1 MRTVFASTACLLL
14 LAGCGAAKRVVLQPA
29 EVLHRSVVA
38 SNTLDS
44 FSYAL
49 DAEFETAGTRD
60 AAAMT
65 GSLHLTGSLL
75 RERTIA
81 TGIGFVNVRF
91 AGDENAGPVELRIDG
106 AYAMVPHQRPALRMD
121 SISTVSGAVMV
132 QHAAGERWISLPI
145 DDSPTPMESAAS
157 IDQPRIA
164 LQSSAMQVTKDLGI
178 EKFGGN
184 DVYHYQVALNMEAL
198 ETMFG
203 TGQDGA
209 FRETLQDRLKG
220 ELWIDADSF
229 LLRRAAWSLEGVATP
244 RGSANVHAD
253 VSVFDQK
260 KAVAKVTPPMA
271 NRIEYPDDG
280 IFATIFSGALLPF
293 LSR

>member
-1 MRTVFASTACLLL
+1 MRRVFASAAFLLL
-14 LAGCGAAKRVVLQPA
+14 LAGCGPVKRAALQPA

-44 FSYAL
+44 FSYAM
-49 DAEFETAGTRD
+49 DAEFEAAGTID

-91 AGDENAGPVELRIDG
+91 AGGEKTEPVELRIEG
-106 AYAMVPHQRPALRMD
+106 AYAMVPHQRPALRVD
-121 SISTVSGAVMV
+121 SISTVSGSVMIE
-132 QHAAGERWISLPI
+132 HDAGQRWISLPI
-145 DDSPTPMESAAS
+145 DDSPSPMESAAS
-157 IDQPRIA
+157 IDQRWIA
-164 LQSSAMQVTKDLGI
+164 LQSSAMHVVKDFGI
-178 EKFGGN
+178 ENFGGS

-198 ETMFG
+198 EAMFG
-203 TGQDGA
+203 PEQDGA
-209 FRETLQDRLKG
+209 LRATLQDRLKG

-229 LLRRAAWSLEGVATP
+229 LLRRAAWNLEGVPTA
-244 RGSANVHAD
+244 RGNANVLVD
-253 VSVFDQK
+253 VAVFDQNR
-260 KAVAKVTPPMA
+260 AVAKVTPPMA